1 MHKLMTKKTVLDD
14 NILVYEYLWE
24 NQIKKPIFTKNEHL

>member
-24 NQIKKPIFTKNEHL
+24 KPNQEAHFY